1 MRNLKVRFLANKD
14 RENPAPTP
22 VAIDSKQLRELTSR
36 LDAVV
41 RLLAL
46 NLPADM
52 KQETK
57 VRLLSDSG
65 FQPKDIAKI
74 LDTTPNAVSV
84 ALSKMRR
91 RERTE
96 QETTEGDV
104 AAQKE
109 TGPPQEPVK
118 EPQGESGPQP

>member
-1 MRNLKVRFLANKD
+1 MANKD
-14 RENPAPTP
+14 RETPAPTP
-22 VAIDSKQLRELTSR
+22 VAIDNKQLKELTNR

-65 FQPKDIAKI
+65 LQPKDIAKI

-96 QETTEGDV
+96 QETAEGDV

-109 TGPPQEPVK
+109 TGSPQEPVRQ
-118 EPQGESGPQP
+118 PQGESGPQE